1 MSSPEVTITLGRSGQ
16 VVTKGGKR
24 SRGEGYESNGDS
36 FLSSAN
42 KRYRGNGMKWSPIID
57 GVDGSQIAHND
68 LRLKLM
74 HKRQSKKIHNVV
86 EEQGK
91 IKPRKKLVTETQPP
105 ISSVNSYMLPHGPE
119 PNGSK
124 FSRKILHREIAEGLR
139 QVDSLGKFYPYHTME
154 VSRARSPHEI
164 QKSYSRPSPTRKFDE
179 IQKVTPMRT
188 ADVSR
193 AGQFLSDEVVD
204 ASRLRRAPHVIMK
217 ATSQAGNLVTRV
229 APTSG
234 IMQAVSHLGEEPQ
247 TVAHF
252 LHSLGLG
259 KYVVNFQAEEVDMTI
274 LKQMGDKDLKEMGI
288 PMGPRKKILL
298 ALMARMKWQTSR
310 VQH

>member
-179 IQKVTPMRT
+179 IQK
-188 ADVSR
+188 
-193 AGQFLSDEVVD
+193 
-204 ASRLRRAPHVIMK
+204 
-217 ATSQAGNLVTRV
+217 
-229 APTSG
+229 
-234 IMQAVSHLGEEPQ
+234 GEEPQ